1 MKKTKFMVP
10 LCVLL
15 ASGCALFET
24 VETDPQKMSV
34 VAPVSETDPSAVAV
48 VTEAPAQELP
58 RKPPRVLTRDE
69 VRQLQLNLKNAGF
82 DPGAVDGFAGAK
94 TKAAFKRYHGGCAK
108 VKLAL
113 NEFDDTGAPAM
124 GENSVSKK
132 TLGRQEI
139 QAIQSQLHNAGF
151 DPGPADGVL
160 GARTKRT
167 LAQLKANCS
176 TMNELATALNES
188 VPGADSKNVTD
199 RALAPAD
206 RLTQPVPT
214 VTSAPRAVTQRGAA
228 ASPVRAS
235 EEVIILQ
242 LRLRDA
248 GFDPGAF
255 DGVMGPKT
263 KSALQQYEASQAG
276 KKIKTSLTTGISSQY

>member
-1 MKKTKFMVP
+1 VNKTKFMVP
-10 LCVLL
+10 LCVFL

-24 VETDPQKMSV
+24 GETDPQKMSV
-34 VAPVSETDPSAVAV
+34 AAPASENEPSAVAV
-48 VTEAPAQELP
+48 VAEAPAQELP
-58 RKPPRVLTRDE
+58 RKPPRALTRDE
-69 VRQLQLNLKNAGF
+69 VRQLQLSLKNAGF

-94 TKAAFKRYHGGCAK
+94 TKAAFNRYHGGCAK

-113 NEFDDTGAPAM
+113 NDFDHTGAPAM
-124 GENSVSKK
+124 SENSKK
-132 TLGRQEI
+132 TFGRPEI
-139 QAIQSQLHNAGF
+139 QAIQFQLHAAGF
-151 DPGPADGVL
+151 DPGPADGIF
-160 GARTKRT
+160 GPKTKRT
-167 LAQLKANCS
+167 LAHLKANCS
-176 TMNELATALNES
+176 TVEEFATALNES
-188 VPGADSKNVTD
+188 VPGRDNKNAGD
-199 RALAPAD
+199 QALASVD
-206 RLTQPVPT
+206 RLTKLRSTATP
-214 VTSAPRAVTQRGAA
+214 APSAVTQRTAA

>member
-1 MKKTKFMVP
+1 MLP
-10 LCVLL
+10 LCVFL

-24 VETDPQKMSV
+24 GETDPQKMSV
-34 VAPVSETDPSAVAV
+34 AAPASENEPSAVAV
-48 VTEAPAQELP
+48 VAEAPAQELP
-58 RKPPRVLTRDE
+58 RKPPRALTRDE
-69 VRQLQLNLKNAGF
+69 VRQLQLSLKKAGF

-94 TKAAFKRYHGGCAK
+94 TK
-108 VKLAL
+108 
-113 NEFDDTGAPAM
+113 
-124 GENSVSKK
+124 
-132 TLGRQEI
+132 
-139 QAIQSQLHNAGF
+139 
-151 DPGPADGVL
+151 
-160 GARTKRT
+160 RT
-167 LAQLKANCS
+167 LAHLKANCS
-176 TMNELATALNES
+176 TVEEFATALNES
-188 VPGADSKNVTD
+188 VPGRDNKNAGD
-199 RALAPAD
+199 QALASVE
-206 RLTQPVPT
+206 RLTKLRSTATP
-214 VTSAPRAVTQRGAA
+214 APSAVTQRTAA